1 MPLFGFGFDPTFVIL
16 IPALIFSMW
25 AQWKVQHTYQKYSQV
40 RASLGR
46 TGREMAQAILTRNGI
61 SGVPVEETQGFLA
74 DHYDPRTRSVHL
86 SPHNYRTGSIAAIAV
101 AAHEVG
107 HAMQHA
113 QGYVPLAFRSSL
125 FPVVSIGSWLAMPL
139 FFIGFLIGQ
148 AGGFLMDLGILFFVG
163 VVLFQAVTLP
173 VEFDASRRA
182 LVQLTKSGAI
192 ATEEVGMAK
201 KVLDAAALTY
211 VAAAAMAA
219 LQLLRL
225 VMLRNSRD

>member
-1 MPLFGFGFDPTFVIL
+1 
-16 IPALIFSMW
+16 
-25 AQWKVQHTYQKYSQV
+25 
-40 RASLGR
+40 
-46 TGREMAQAILTRNGI
+46 
-61 SGVPVEETQGFLA
+61 
-74 DHYDPRTRSVHL
+74 
-86 SPHNYRTGSIAAIAV
+86 
-101 AAHEVG
+101 
-107 HAMQHA
+107 
-113 QGYVPLAFRSSL
+113 
-125 FPVVSIGSWLAMPL
+125 
-139 FFIGFLIGQ
+139 
-148 AGGFLMDLGILFFVG
+148 MDLGILFFVG

-182 LVQLTKSGAI
+182 LVQLTESGAI